1 MNIIINFII
10 FIIVLYLYL
19 HIIFQLKINND
30 LEILE
35 IEELSKEQLEEIC
48 DLRQPVLFKFD
59 SPIKEKFNFENLLNE
74 FSAFDVK
81 IRNIK
86 DDDNESEIFLPL
98 TLKESIDLLEK
109 DTKKKY
115 ISEKNIDFL
124 EETSLVKNLN
134 NNDLFFRPPFVSYCL
149 YDIFFGYKDTYTPF
163 RYDIYY
169 RNYMLVSEGKIIVR
183 LTPPK
188 NERYLHVKKD
198 YEILEFKSD
207 IDIWN
212 VEDKYKKDYD
222 KIKCL
227 DIELTK
233 GSVLYIPA
241 YWFYSIKYVER
252 SIICNFKYSTFMNNI
267 ATLPNYIMYFLQHNN
282 TKKQLTDIKKLITPL
297 T

>member
-1 MNIIINFII
+1 
-10 FIIVLYLYL
+10 
-19 HIIFQLKINND
+19 
-30 LEILE
+30 
-35 IEELSKEQLEEIC
+35 
-48 DLRQPVLFKFD
+48 
-59 SPIKEKFNFENLLNE
+59 
-74 FSAFDVK
+74 
-81 IRNIK
+81 
-86 DDDNESEIFLPL
+86 
-98 TLKESIDLLEK
+98 
-109 DTKKKY
+109 
-115 ISEKNIDFL
+115 
-124 EETSLVKNLN
+124 
-134 NNDLFFRPPFVSYCL
+134 
-149 YDIFFGYKDTYTPF
+149 
-163 RYDIYY
+163 
-169 RNYMLVSEGKIIVR
+169 MLVSEGKIIVR